1 MTQFSCLFCKV
12 VKNELYSSA
21 FFQIPL
27 KMKKIFVNQGSS
39 KAKMMTSVTIVSFVF
54 LLISI

>member
-54 LLISI
+54 LISI